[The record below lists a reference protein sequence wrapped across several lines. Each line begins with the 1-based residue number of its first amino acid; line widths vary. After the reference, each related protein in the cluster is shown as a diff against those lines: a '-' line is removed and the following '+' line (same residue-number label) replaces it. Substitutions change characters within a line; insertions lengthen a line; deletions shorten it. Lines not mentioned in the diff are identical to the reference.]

1 MKILILYTA
10 RSGTNSIS
18 DYFLKQNP
26 HYKYFNQPF
35 TIYQESG
42 IKRTSYD
49 NCIKYNDVLIKS
61 EISNFKKLNITKEKI
76 KKDFDKVLLISR
88 KDKTEQSISC
98 LMAVESENFLDRTKK
113 SYFIDGIDRNLLK
126 ATIEHQKKCE
136 NMLDDYLDDLFP
148 FFYYE
153 DLYYHSFEKL
163 FEYLNIKY
171 IDIDFENILNKKNR
185 YKNNNLY
192 NKNINTII

>member
-18 DYFLKQNP
+18 DYFLKQNS

-35 TIYQESG
+35 TIYQEVG
-42 IKRTSYD
+42 IKQTSYD

-61 EISNFKKLNITKEKI
+61 EISNFKKLNINKEKV

-88 KDKTEQSISC
+88 KNKTEQSISC
-98 LMAVESENFLDRTKK
+98 LVAADSENFLDKTKK
-113 SYFIDGIDRNLLK
+113 SYFVDGINTNILNT
-126 ATIEHQKKCE
+126 TIEHQKKCE
-136 NMLDDYLDDLFP
+136 NMLNEYLDDSFC

-153 DLYYHSFEKL
+153 DLYYDNFDKL
-163 FEYLNIKY
+163 FEYLNIKH
-171 IDIDFENILNKKNR
+171 IENDFKSLLDKKNK
-185 YKNNNLY
+185 YKVNDLY
-192 NKNINTII
+192 AKKTNTLI